1 MTERQT
7 ASRTPGQHA
16 HRALRELRQ
25 RLEGVVSLDVEVPRR
40 LLVGGAVAGSA
51 CFIALLGLAFAAGMQ
66 LGERSSRHVAGGP
79 RDLPRLVAQ
88 QKAELDDLR
97 ARAQERVDALSAR
110 VGQVNAH
117 VVRLDALG
125 RRLAEL
131 ADIDSREF
139 DFDSAPSTGGPESE
153 GVSSEVPDLTRM
165 IDELEDRISLRDA
178 QLGAL
183 EGAILQRDLREQTL
197 PDGRPVR
204 SGYISSH
211 FGTRQDPFTGQRTFH
226 KGVDYAGPRG
236 SDVVA
241 VGAGVVTFA
250 GYHAGYGGVVE
261 ISHGD
266 GYVTRYAHNQRVK
279 VQTGQTVSRGDVVAL
294 LGSTGRATGPH
305 VHFEVLRN
313 GRPVN
318 PLGYVDR

>member
-1 MTERQT
+1 MTERQRL
-7 ASRTPGQHA
+7 SRTIVQ
-16 HRALRELRQ
+16 RAQRAFSEVRR
-25 RLEGVVSLDVEVPRR
+25 RLEGVVALEVEVPRR
-40 LLVGGAVAGSA
+40 LLVGAAAAGSA
-51 CFIALLGLAFAAGMQ
+51 CFLALLGLAFVAGMQ
-66 LGERSSRHVAGGP
+66 LGERSSGRVAGGP
-79 RDLPRLVAQ
+79 VDLPRLVAQ
-88 QKAELDDLR
+88 QKAELDSLR

-117 VVRLDALG
+117 VIRLDALG

-139 DFDSAPSTGGPESE
+139 DFDSAPATGGPEAA
-153 GVSSEVPDLTRM
+153 GIGSEVPDLTRM
-165 IDELEDRISLRDA
+165 IDELESRLSLRDA
-178 QLGAL
+178 QLGVL
-183 EGAILQRDLREQTL
+183 EGAILQRELREQTQ

-204 SGYISSH
+204 SGYISSY
-211 FGTRQDPFTGQRTFH
+211 FGARQDPFTGHQSFH
-226 KGVDYAGPRG
+226 KGVDFAGPRG

-279 VQTGQTVSRGDVVAL
+279 VQAGQTVARGDIVAL
-294 LGSTGRATGPH
+294 MGSTGRSTGPH

-318 PLGYVDR
+318 PLRYIDR

>member
-1 MTERQT
+1 M
-7 ASRTPGQHA
+7 GQ
-16 HRALRELRQ
+16 RQ
-25 RLEGVVSLDVEVPRR
+25 RLFRTLGVRLRRMLLDLQWRLEGAVSLDVEVPRR
-40 LLVGGAVAGSA
+40 LLAGAALAAGS
-51 CFIALLGLAFAAGMQ
+51 CCVALLGLAFFAGMH
-66 LGERSSRHVAGGP
+66 LGERSSQHVAGGAA
-79 RDLPRLVAQ
+79 DLPRLLIE
-88 QKAELDDLR
+88 QKAEVEQLR
-97 ARAQERVDALSAR
+97 ARVQERVDALSAR

-117 VVRLDALG
+117 VIRLDALG
-125 RRLAEL
+125 RRLTEI

-139 DFDSAPSTGGPESE
+139 DFDAAPALGGPESD
-153 GVSSEVPDLTRM
+153 GLASEVPDLTRM
-165 IDELEDRISLRDA
+165 IDELEDRLSLRDA

-183 EGAILQRDLREQTL
+183 EGVILQRELREQTL

-204 SGYISSH
+204 RGYISSY
-211 FGTRQDPFTGQRTFH
+211 FGERQDPFTGHQSFH
-226 KGVDYAGPRG
+226 KGVDFAGPRG

-279 VQTGQTVSRGDVVAL
+279 VQPGQTVARGDVVAL
-294 LGSTGRATGPH
+294 MGSTGRSTGPH

-318 PLGYVDR
+318 PLGYVGR